1 MIIRAGARSYIG
13 TLWSVGKETARRAP
27 KRSIKTLLS
36 GQLAISIVRNE
47 QCKFSNLARIA

>member
-1 MIIRAGARSYIG
+1 
-13 TLWSVGKETARRAP
+13 LWSVGKETARRAP